1 MTQPQGKLLRDQERA
16 LYAYQQVA
24 SVLDAHRD
32 DYETALQTFSGTLV
46 RSGLAAAMAAL
57 ERIRKRNGTQALLQ
71 HLAGASIPGLEG
83 TAADQLAG
91 RVRGLDVDAY
101 MLATREILRL
111 TVWFRR
117 AAQAEFE

>member
-1 MTQPQGKLLRDQERA
+1 VTAPQPKLRDQERA
-16 LYAYQQVA
+16 LYAYRQVA
-24 SVLDAHRD
+24 SVRSSDRD

-57 ERIRKRNGTQALLQ
+57 ERIRKRHGSQALLR
-71 HLAGASIPGLEG
+71 HLAGASIPRLEG

-111 TVWFRR
+111 TAWFRR